1 MFDSSNQFNVFD
13 KSDGHLLTVGW
24 TVALI
29 ARYAMAH
36 AWGRLNHSAV
46 A

>member
-13 KSDGHLLTVGW
+13 KSDGHLLTVAVGR

-29 ARYAMAH
+29 AWYANGA
-36 AWGRLNHSAV
+36 LLEHSAV